1 MNNNQVIRRNKTV
14 MLILGLCLIASAI
27 VIVLLAIFLEGNDR
41 IYAPIV
47 FGIIWFSL
55 FIGYIYYL
63 TWKISFND
71 DVLTARIF
79 FITKKYK
86 RDEIVAKKEKR
97 MVRGRYTSVGEV
109 EFQVIRRISDNKLI
123 ATIRLHDD
131 NAAAFDILK
140 TIPKDRKFL
149 MSTKHNM
156 TTAKDFGLVERDGRF
171 FNDKDGSEW
180 IPHPM
185 YDYGSGPENGF
196 YKLPLGS
203 FKELITYMEEKQEDW
218 DQSLPAAVM
227 ILEKYPQEL
236 KKYLLKK
243 IKDGIEHFY
252 REFLI
257 FAFKL
262 DDLGSKTTDEKELKD
277 WEYIGLHI
285 GAFDNIAYEASLTWT
300 SPENGGRKSG
310 IPMKNKKYAP
320 IVGING
326 QVVFEDGGTWSI
338 ICYNYEKTS
347 DNTTSAYMRF
357 LNNLIA
363 PPILFK
369 GTEFELYEGPKLV
382 ARGVIDKVT
391 FDIDILDIFEY

>member
-1 MNNNQVIRRNKTV
+1 MKIQVIRRNKKV
-14 MLILGLCLIASAI
+14 MAILGACLIAAAI
-27 VIVLLAIFLEGNDR
+27 VIALFVIFSQGNDR
-41 IYAPIV
+41 IIGAFV
-47 FGIIWFSL
+47 FGIPWVAFS
-55 FIGYIYYL
+55 IAYIYYL

-71 DVLTARIF
+71 EEFSIRYF
-79 FITKKYK
+79 FITIKYK
-86 RDEIVAKKEKR
+86 RDDVVVKNEKR
-97 MVRGRYTSVGEV
+97 MVRTRGFSTNEV
-109 EFQVIRRISDNKLI
+109 EFRVIRRISDNKLI
-123 ATIRLHDD
+123 STIRYHDD
-131 NAAAFDILK
+131 NASAYDILM

-149 MSTKHNM
+149 MSTKRDK
-156 TTAKDFGLVERDGRF
+156 TTAKDFGLVEKDGRY
-171 FNDKDGSEW
+171 FNEKDGSEW
-180 IPHPM
+180 VPHPM

-203 FKELITYMEEKQEDW
+203 FKELITYMEEKREDW

-262 DDLGSKTTDEKELKD
+262 DDLGSKTTDEKELED

-326 QVVFEDGGTWSI
+326 QVAFEDGGAWSI

-369 GTEFELYEGPKLV
+369 GTEFELYEGSKLV
-382 ARGVIDKVT
+382 ARGIIDNVT
-391 FDIDILDIFEY
+391 SDIDVLDIFTY

>member
-1 MNNNQVIRRNKTV
+1 MKNQVIRRNKKV
-14 MLILGLCLIASAI
+14 MAILGACLIAAAI
-27 VIVLLAIFLEGNDR
+27 VIALFVIFLQGNDR
-41 IYAPIV
+41 IIGAFV
-47 FGIIWFSL
+47 FGIPWVAFS
-55 FIGYIYYL
+55 IAYIYYL

-71 DVLTARIF
+71 EEFSIRYF
-79 FITKKYK
+79 FITIKYK
-86 RDEIVAKKEKR
+86 RDDVVVKNEKR
-97 MVRGRYTSVGEV
+97 MVRTRGFSTNEV

-123 ATIRLHDD
+123 STIRYHDD
-131 NAAAFDILK
+131 NASAYDILK

-149 MSTKHNM
+149 MSTKRDR
-156 TTAKDFGLVERDGRF
+156 TTAKDFGLVEKDGRY
-171 FNDKDGSEW
+171 FNEKDGSEW
-180 IPHPM
+180 VPHPM

-369 GTEFELYEGPKLV
+369 GTEFELYEGSKLV
-382 ARGVIDKVT
+382 ARGIIDNVT
-391 FDIDILDIFEY
+391 SDIDVLDIFTY

>member
-1 MNNNQVIRRNKTV
+1 MKNQVIRRNKKV
-14 MLILGLCLIASAI
+14 MAILGACLIAAAI
-27 VIVLLAIFLEGNDR
+27 VIALFVIFLQGNDR
-41 IYAPIV
+41 IIGAFV
-47 FGIIWFSL
+47 FGIPWVAFS
-55 FIGYIYYL
+55 IAYIYYL

-71 DVLTARIF
+71 EEFSIRYF
-79 FITKKYK
+79 FITVKYK
-86 RDEIVAKKEKR
+86 RDDVVVKNEKR
-97 MVRGRYTSVGEV
+97 MVRTRGFSTNEV

-123 ATIRLHDD
+123 STIRYHDD
-131 NAAAFDILK
+131 NAIAYDILK

-149 MSTKHNM
+149 MSAKRDR
-156 TTAKDFGLVERDGRF
+156 TTAKDFGLVEKDGRY
-171 FNDKDGSEW
+171 FNEKDGSEW
-180 IPHPM
+180 VPHPM

-203 FKELITYMEEKQEDW
+203 FVELITYMEEKQEDW

-236 KKYLLKK
+236 KKYLMKK
-243 IKDGIEHFY
+243 IKDGIDSGY
-252 REFLI
+252 REFLV

-277 WEYIGLHI
+277 WEYISLHM
-285 GAFDNIAYEASLTWT
+285 GASENIAYEASLTWT
-300 SPENGGRKSG
+300 TPENGGRKSG

-326 QVVFEDGGTWSI
+326 KVIFDDSAWSI

-357 LNNLIA
+357 LNNLTA

-369 GTEFELYEGPKLV
+369 GTEFELYEGSKLV
-382 ARGVIDKVT
+382 ARGIIDNVT
-391 FDIDILDIFEY
+391 SDIDVLDIFTY

>member
-1 MNNNQVIRRNKTV
+1 MKNQVIRRNKKV
-14 MLILGLCLIASAI
+14 MAILGVCFIAAAI
-27 VIVLLAIFLEGNDR
+27 VIALFVIFLQGNDR
-41 IYAPIV
+41 IIAALV
-47 FGIIWFSL
+47 FGIIWALS
-55 FIGYIYYL
+55 FIAYIYYL

-71 DVLTARIF
+71 EELCIRYF
-79 FITKKYK
+79 FITIKYK
-86 RDEIVAKKEKR
+86 RDDVVVKNEKR
-97 MVRGRYTSVGEV
+97 MVRSRGFSTNEV

-123 ATIRLHDD
+123 STIRYHDD
-131 NAAAFDILK
+131 NAIAYDILK

-149 MSTKHNM
+149 MSTKRDR
-156 TTAKDFGLVERDGRF
+156 TTAKDFGLVEKDGRY
-171 FNDKDGSEW
+171 FNEKDGSEW
-180 IPHPM
+180 VPHPM
-185 YDYGSGPENGF
+185 YNYGSGPENGF

-203 FKELITYMEEKQEDW
+203 FIELITYMEEKQEDW

-236 KKYLLKK
+236 KKYLMKK
-243 IKDGIEHFY
+243 IKDGIDSDY
-252 REFLI
+252 REFLV

-277 WEYIGLHI
+277 WEYISLHM
-285 GAFDNIAYEASLTWT
+285 GASENIAYEASLTWT
-300 SPENGGRKSG
+300 TPENGGRKSG

-326 QVVFEDGGTWSI
+326 KVIFDDSAWSI

-347 DNTTSAYMRF
+347 DNTTSAYLRF

-369 GTEFELYEGPKLV
+369 GTEFELYEGSKLV
-382 ARGVIDKVT
+382 ARGIIDNVT
-391 FDIDILDIFEY
+391 SDIDVLDIFTY

>member
-1 MNNNQVIRRNKTV
+1 MKNQVIRRNKKV
-14 MLILGLCLIASAI
+14 MAILGVCLIAAAI
-27 VIVLLAIFLEGNDR
+27 VIALFVIFLQGNDR
-41 IYAPIV
+41 IIGAFV
-47 FGIIWFSL
+47 FGIPWVAFS
-55 FIGYIYYL
+55 IAYIYYL

-71 DVLTARIF
+71 EEFSIRYF
-79 FITKKYK
+79 FITVKYK
-86 RDEIVAKKEKR
+86 RDDVVVKNEKR
-97 MVRGRYTSVGEV
+97 MVRTRGFSTNEV

-123 ATIRLHDD
+123 STIRYHDD
-131 NAAAFDILK
+131 NASAYDILK

-149 MSTKHNM
+149 MSTKRDK
-156 TTAKDFGLVERDGRF
+156 TTAKDFGLVEKDGRY
-171 FNDKDGSEW
+171 FNEKDGSEW
-180 IPHPM
+180 VPHPM

-277 WEYIGLHI
+277 WEYIGLHM
-285 GAFDNIAYEASLTWT
+285 GAFDNIAFEASLTWI
-300 SPENGGRKSG
+300 SPEDGGRKNG
-310 IPMKNKKYAP
+310 IPMKNKKYVP
-320 IVGING
+320 HVGING
-326 QVVFEDGGTWSI
+326 QRAFDDGGGWSI
-338 ICYNYEKTS
+338 ICYNYEKTGK
-347 DNTTSAYMRF
+347 NTTSAYLRF
-357 LNNLIA
+357 LLNEIA

-382 ARGVIDKVT
+382 ARGIIDNVT
-391 FDIDILDIFEY
+391 SDIDVLDIFTY

>member
-1 MNNNQVIRRNKTV
+1 MA
-14 MLILGLCLIASAI
+14 ILGACLIAAAI
-27 VIVLLAIFLEGNDR
+27 VIALFVIFLQGNDR
-41 IYAPIV
+41 IIGAFV
-47 FGIIWFSL
+47 FGIPWVAFS
-55 FIGYIYYL
+55 IAYIYYL

-71 DVLTARIF
+71 EEFSIRYF
-79 FITKKYK
+79 FITIKYK
-86 RDEIVAKKEKR
+86 RDDVVVKNEKR
-97 MVRGRYTSVGEV
+97 MVRTRGFSTNEV

-123 ATIRLHDD
+123 STIRYHDD
-131 NAAAFDILK
+131 NASAYDILK

-149 MSTKHNM
+149 MSTKRDR
-156 TTAKDFGLVERDGRF
+156 TTAKDFGLVEKDGRY
-171 FNDKDGSEW
+171 FNEKDGSEW
-180 IPHPM
+180 VPHPM

-369 GTEFELYEGPKLV
+369 GTEFELYEGSKLV
-382 ARGVIDKVT
+382 ARGIIDNVT
-391 FDIDILDIFEY
+391 SDIDVLDIFTY

>member
-1 MNNNQVIRRNKTV
+1 MKNQVIRRNKKV
-14 MLILGLCLIASAI
+14 MAILGACLIAAAI
-27 VIVLLAIFLEGNDR
+27 VIALFVIFLQGNDR
-41 IYAPIV
+41 IIAALV
-47 FGIIWFSL
+47 FGIPWVAFS
-55 FIGYIYYL
+55 IAYIYYL

-71 DVLTARIF
+71 EELCIRYF
-79 FITKKYK
+79 FITVKYK
-86 RDEIVAKKEKR
+86 RDDVVVKNEKR
-97 MVRGRYTSVGEV
+97 MVRTRGFSTNEV

-123 ATIRLHDD
+123 STIRYHDD
-131 NAAAFDILK
+131 NAIAYDILK

-149 MSTKHNM
+149 MSTKRDR
-156 TTAKDFGLVERDGRF
+156 TTAKDFGLVEKDGRY
-171 FNDKDGSEW
+171 FNEKDGSEW
-180 IPHPM
+180 VPHPM

-203 FKELITYMEEKQEDW
+203 FVELITYMEEKQEDW

-236 KKYLLKK
+236 KKYLMKK
-243 IKDGIEHFY
+243 IKDGIDSGY
-252 REFLI
+252 REFLV

-277 WEYIGLHI
+277 WEYISLHM
-285 GAFDNIAYEASLTWT
+285 GASENIAYEASLTWT
-300 SPENGGRKSG
+300 TPENGGRKSG

-326 QVVFEDGGTWSI
+326 KVIFDDSAWSI

-369 GTEFELYEGPKLV
+369 GTEFELYEGSKLV
-382 ARGVIDKVT
+382 ARGIIDNVT
-391 FDIDILDIFEY
+391 SDIDVLDIFTY

>member
-1 MNNNQVIRRNKTV
+1 MKNQVIRRNKKV
-14 MLILGLCLIASAI
+14 MAILGAYLIAAAI
-27 VIVLLAIFLEGNDR
+27 VIALFVIFLQGNDR
-41 IYAPIV
+41 IIGAFV
-47 FGIIWFSL
+47 FGIPWVAFS
-55 FIGYIYYL
+55 IAYIYYL

-71 DVLTARIF
+71 EEFSIRYF
-79 FITKKYK
+79 FITIKYK
-86 RDEIVAKKEKR
+86 RDDVVVKNEKR
-97 MVRGRYTSVGEV
+97 MVRTRGFSTNEV

-123 ATIRLHDD
+123 STIRYHDD
-131 NAAAFDILK
+131 NASAYDILK

-149 MSTKHNM
+149 MSTKRDR
-156 TTAKDFGLVERDGRF
+156 TTAKDFGLVEKDGRY
-171 FNDKDGSEW
+171 FNEKDGSEW
-180 IPHPM
+180 VPHPM

-369 GTEFELYEGPKLV
+369 GTEFELYEGSKLV
-382 ARGVIDKVT
+382 ARGIIDNVT
-391 FDIDILDIFEY
+391 SDIDVLDIFTY

>member
-1 MNNNQVIRRNKTV
+1 MKNQVIRRNKKV
-14 MLILGLCLIASAI
+14 MAILGACLIAAAI
-27 VIVLLAIFLEGNDR
+27 VIALFVIFSQSNDR
-41 IYAPIV
+41 IIGAFV
-47 FGIIWFSL
+47 FGIPWVAFS
-55 FIGYIYYL
+55 IAYIYYL

-71 DVLTARIF
+71 EEFSIRYF
-79 FITKKYK
+79 FITIKYK
-86 RDEIVAKKEKR
+86 RDDVVVKNEKR
-97 MVRGRYTSVGEV
+97 MVRTRGFSTNEV

-123 ATIRLHDD
+123 STIRYHDD
-131 NAAAFDILK
+131 NASAYDILK

-149 MSTKHNM
+149 MSTKRDR
-156 TTAKDFGLVERDGRF
+156 TTAKDFGLVEKDGRY
-171 FNDKDGSEW
+171 FNEKDGSEW
-180 IPHPM
+180 VPHPM

-252 REFLI
+252 RGFLI

-369 GTEFELYEGPKLV
+369 GTEFELYEGSKLV
-382 ARGVIDKVT
+382 ARGIIDNVT
-391 FDIDILDIFEY
+391 SDIDVLDIFTY

>member
-1 MNNNQVIRRNKTV
+1 MKNQVIRRNKKV
-14 MLILGLCLIASAI
+14 MAILGACLIAAAI
-27 VIVLLAIFLEGNDR
+27 VIALFVIFSQGNDC
-41 IYAPIV
+41 IIGAFV
-47 FGIIWFSL
+47 FGIPWVAFS
-55 FIGYIYYL
+55 IAYIYYL

-71 DVLTARIF
+71 EEFSIRYF
-79 FITKKYK
+79 FITIKYK
-86 RDEIVAKKEKR
+86 RDDVVVKNEKR
-97 MVRGRYTSVGEV
+97 MVRTRGFSTNEV

-123 ATIRLHDD
+123 STIRYHDD
-131 NAAAFDILK
+131 NASAYDILK

-149 MSTKHNM
+149 MSTKRDR
-156 TTAKDFGLVERDGRF
+156 TTAKDFGLVEKDGRY
-171 FNDKDGSEW
+171 FNEKDGSEW
-180 IPHPM
+180 VPHPM

-218 DQSLPAAVM
+218 NQSLPAAVM

-252 REFLI
+252 RQFLI

-369 GTEFELYEGPKLV
+369 GTEFELYEGSKLV
-382 ARGVIDKVT
+382 ARGIIDNVT
-391 FDIDILDIFEY
+391 SDIDVLDIFTY

>member
-1 MNNNQVIRRNKTV
+1 MKNQVIRRNKKV
-14 MLILGLCLIASAI
+14 MAILGAFLIAAAI
-27 VIVLLAIFLEGNDR
+27 VIALFVIFLQGNDR
-41 IYAPIV
+41 IIGAFV
-47 FGIIWFSL
+47 FGIPWVAFS
-55 FIGYIYYL
+55 IAYIYYL

-71 DVLTARIF
+71 EEFSIRYF
-79 FITKKYK
+79 FITIKYK
-86 RDEIVAKKEKR
+86 RDDVVVKNEKR
-97 MVRGRYTSVGEV
+97 MVRTRGFSTNEV

-123 ATIRLHDD
+123 STIRYHDD
-131 NAAAFDILK
+131 NASAYDILK

-149 MSTKHNM
+149 MSTKRDR
-156 TTAKDFGLVERDGRF
+156 TTAKDFGLVEKDGRY
-171 FNDKDGSEW
+171 FNEKDGSEW
-180 IPHPM
+180 VPHPM

-252 REFLI
+252 RQFLI

-369 GTEFELYEGPKLV
+369 GTELELYEGSKLV
-382 ARGVIDKVT
+382 ARGIIDNVT
-391 FDIDILDIFEY
+391 SDIDVLDIFTY

>member
-1 MNNNQVIRRNKTV
+1 MKNQVIRRNKKV
-14 MLILGLCLIASAI
+14 MAILGACLIAAAI
-27 VIVLLAIFLEGNDR
+27 VIALFVIFLQGNDR
-41 IYAPIV
+41 IIGAFV
-47 FGIIWFSL
+47 FGIPWVAFS
-55 FIGYIYYL
+55 IAYIYYL

-71 DVLTARIF
+71 EELSVRYF
-79 FITKKYK
+79 FITIKYK
-86 RDEIVAKKEKR
+86 RDDVVVKNEKR
-97 MVRGRYTSVGEV
+97 MVRTRGFSTNEV

-123 ATIRLHDD
+123 STIRYHDD
-131 NAAAFDILK
+131 NASAYDILK

-149 MSTKHNM
+149 MSTKRDR
-156 TTAKDFGLVERDGRF
+156 TTAKDFGLVEKDGRY
-171 FNDKDGSEW
+171 FNEKDGSEW
-180 IPHPM
+180 VPHPM

-369 GTEFELYEGPKLV
+369 GTEFELYEGSKLV
-382 ARGVIDKVT
+382 ARGIIDNVT
-391 FDIDILDIFEY
+391 SDIDVLDIFTY

>member
-1 MNNNQVIRRNKTV
+1 MKNQVIKRNKKV
-14 MLILGLCLIASAI
+14 MAILGVCLIAAAI
-27 VIVLLAIFLEGNDR
+27 VIALFVIFLQGNDR
-41 IYAPIV
+41 IIAALV
-47 FGIIWFSL
+47 FGIIWVLL
-55 FIGYIYYL
+55 FIAYIYYI

-71 DVLTARIF
+71 EEFSIRYF
-79 FITKKYK
+79 FFTIKYK
-86 RDEIVAKKEKR
+86 RDDVVVKNEKR
-97 MVRGRYTSVGEV
+97 MVRTRGFSTNEV

-123 ATIRLHDD
+123 STIRYHDD
-131 NAAAFDILK
+131 NASAYDILK

-149 MSTKHNM
+149 MSTKRDK
-156 TTAKDFGLVERDGRF
+156 TTAKDFGLVEKDGRY
-171 FNDKDGSEW
+171 FNEKDGSEW
-180 IPHPM
+180 VPHPM

-277 WEYIGLHI
+277 WEYIGLHM
-285 GAFDNIAYEASLTWT
+285 GAFDNIAFEASLTWI
-300 SPENGGRKSG
+300 SPEDGGRKNG

-320 IVGING
+320 HVGING
-326 QVVFEDGGTWSI
+326 QRAFDDGGGWSI
-338 ICYNYEKTS
+338 ICYNYEKTGK
-347 DNTTSAYMRF
+347 NTTSAYLRF
-357 LNNLIA
+357 LLNEIA

-369 GTEFELYEGPKLV
+369 GTEFELYEGSKLV
-382 ARGVIDKVT
+382 ARGIIDNVT
-391 FDIDILDIFEY
+391 SDIDVLDIFTY